1 MSNLRPLSLALAA
14 TLLTAPAALAGDW
27 PMWGGSPSRNMV
39 ATAKGIPDD
48 IVSGKLI
55 PKTETI
61 DPKSTKNV
69 RWVSKLGSQAYGTP
83 VVAGGRVYVGTNN
96 ESPRDPKQTGDRGV
110 LMVFDEKT
118 GEFLWQLVVPKLGS
132 GKVSDWEY
140 VGICSSPAID
150 GDRGYVITN
159 RGDVVC
165 FDVKGLADGNEG
177 PFMDEAKFSSAD
189 GKPVEVG
196 AKSADIIWVSDI
208 RTELGIFPHNIS
220 SCSPLVI
227 GDKLYLATS
236 NGVDW
241 SHLNI
246 PAPFAP
252 ALAVLDKKDGKVI
265 GEETSGVSKRV
276 LHASWSSAAHTMVN
290 GKPMIV
296 WGGGDG
302 YAYGYDPVPVMG
314 KDGVPVLKELFRYDA
329 NPPEYRN
336 KDGKALKYATFEG
349 PSEIIATVVAD
360 GNRAYFAIGQ
370 DPEHGDGV
378 GMMSCIDLT
387 ATGDQ
392 TGKALWTNK
401 TIGRAISTCSVV
413 DGLIFQAEYD
423 GDIHCF
429 DAKTGKELWVHAT
442 NSRIWSSTLVAD
454 GKVYVGNED
463 GELIILKAS
472 REKQLIGKIEFYT
485 PIYCSPVVANNTL
498 FVATL
503 THVFAIGK

>member
-1 MSNLRPLSLALAA
+1 
-14 TLLTAPAALAGDW
+14 
-27 PMWGGSPSRNMV
+27 
-39 ATAKGIPDD
+39 
-48 IVSGKLI
+48 
-55 PKTETI
+55 
-61 DPKSTKNV
+61 
-69 RWVSKLGSQAYGTP
+69 
-83 VVAGGRVYVGTNN
+83 
-96 ESPRDPKQTGDRGV
+96 
-110 LMVFDEKT
+110 
-118 GEFLWQLVVPKLGS
+118 
-132 GKVSDWEY
+132 
-140 VGICSSPAID
+140 
-150 GDRGYVITN
+150 
-159 RGDVVC
+159 
-165 FDVKGLADGNEG
+165 
-177 PFMDEAKFSSAD
+177 
-189 GKPVEVG
+189 
-196 AKSADIIWVSDI
+196 
-208 RTELGIFPHNIS
+208 
-220 SCSPLVI
+220 
-227 GDKLYLATS
+227 
-236 NGVDW
+236 
-241 SHLNI
+241 
-246 PAPFAP
+246 
-252 ALAVLDKKDGKVI
+252 
-265 GEETSGVSKRV
+265 
-276 LHASWSSAAHTMVN
+276 MVN

-349 PSEIIATVVAD
+349 PSEIIATVVTHE
-360 GNRAYFAIGQ
+360 NRAYFAIGQ

-454 GKVYVGNED
+454 GKVYIGNED
-463 GELIILKAS
+463 GELIILKAA